1 MNKKIM
7 SIALAVGCV
16 ASNAAMNNYD
26 LLGRKGSKM
35 NSPMVYRNVDYSKFK
50 KEQPQKMNSPL
61 AKTALNKQGLAE
73 NIAAIEGSYEP
84 KMGGSHPIY
93 FKRYYS
99 SNSVDVC
106 QNEIGDNNHS
116 SHCMYEDI
124 ADNNLYL
131 KRLNTSFIPT
141 SRNNVNPSNY
151 ERANKWTNASSSEY
165 ELSLSNGSF
174 SNPTQPSPYEYNQTI
189 QYKSFYDV
197 KRYNSKR
204 RLVEWWFDGVDN
216 PSSSYYEEGL
226 ASDVGVYLAVDALPV
241 KMDPNKNVDFIRH
254 TASDQFNTYIGY
266 EMLASKTYSVVK
278 DASKR
283 SVVYVG
289 EGSPA
294 SPADRTP
301 QIYVG
306 VHNRKGVNNNSSAT
320 PNYTS
325 TAKALDNYIYNNRTV
340 EIVAAGNFGT
350 KNNANAQA
358 GSGNLAAEAH
368 AANAITVGAVDA
380 VTQTITNYN
389 SYNKAANGVKK
400 PEIFNFSHFYMS
412 DKKRSYKKKSTG
424 TVSVYEPYYDGAEMS
439 AAYTAGMVSDLLSI
453 NPFYRWHPEVVK
465 ALMIT
470 SSHVELNSPYPY
482 SPYLRKVPSY
492 YGLVF
497 DNALNAGA
505 NAKDFYHYSRYW
517 IGDVNKLKTRINSK
531 GQKEIWFS
539 YANVPGRDHVAAIA
553 WLSSG
558 NDIANLGHIPQDFDL
573 YVYPSNSSTPNVD
586 NPGTA
591 IGSSTN
597 GRNSFEKVAYNTDA
611 SYVTF
616 CIRLYSEDAAT
627 ENPNQIVLGF
637 DVASFE

>member
-1 MNKKIM
+1 MNKRIM
-7 SIALAVGCV
+7 LIALAFGCV
-16 ASNAAMNNYD
+16 ASSAAMDNYD

-35 NSPMVYRNVDYSKFK
+35 NSPMVYRNVDYSKLK
-50 KEQPQKMNSPL
+50 KEQPQKLNSSL
-61 AKTALNKQGLAE
+61 AKGALNKQKLVEG
-73 NIAAIEGSYEP
+73 IAAIEGSYEP
-84 KMGGSHPIY
+84 KSGSHPIY

-99 SNSVDVC
+99 TNTVDAC
-106 QNEIGDNNHS
+106 ENEIGSGQHS
-116 SHCMYEDI
+116 SHCRYMNIED
-124 ADNNLYL
+124 DNLYL
-131 KRLNTSFIPT
+131 QRLNNSFIT
-141 SRNNVNPSNY
+141 TTKRNVNPSDY
-151 ERANKWTNASSSEY
+151 ERANKWTNTSSSEY
-165 ELSLSNGSF
+165 GITLTNGSF
-174 SNPTQPSPYEYNQTI
+174 SNPTQASPYEYNQTI

-204 RLVEWWFDGVDN
+204 RLVDWWFDGIDN
-216 PSSSYYEEGL
+216 PSSSYYAEGV

-241 KMDPNKNVDFIRH
+241 KMDQNKNVDFIRH
-254 TASDQFNTYIGY
+254 AAGESYNSYPGY

-289 EGSPA
+289 KNSPA
-294 SPADRTP
+294 NPADRTP

-306 VHNRKGVNNNSSAT
+306 VHNRKGVNENSSAT
-320 PNYTS
+320 PNYAAS
-325 TAKALDNYIYNNRTV
+325 AKALDNYIYDNRTV
-340 EIVAAGNFGT
+340 EIVAAGNFAT
-350 KNNANAQA
+350 RNNANAPT

-368 AANAITVGAVDA
+368 AANAITVGAIDA
-380 VTQTITNYN
+380 NTQTITNYN
-389 SYNKAANGVKK
+389 SYKAAANGVKK

-412 DKKRSYKKKSTG
+412 DKKRTYKKKSTG
-424 TVSVYEPYYDGAEMS
+424 TETVYEPYYDGAEMS

-465 ALMIT
+465 ALMIA
-470 SSHVELNSPYPY
+470 SSHVELNSPYPH
-482 SPYLRKVPSY
+482 SPYLKKAPSY

-497 DNALNAGA
+497 DDAISAGA

-517 IGDVNKLKTRINSK
+517 IGDINKLKTRVNSNGK
-531 GQKEIWFS
+531 KEIWFS

-573 YVYPSNSSTPNVD
+573 VVYASNSSTLDVN
-586 NPGTA
+586 NPGSA

-597 GRNSFEKVAYNTDA
+597 GRNSFEKVAYNTNA
-611 SYVTF
+611 PYVNF
-616 CIRLYSEDAAT
+616 CIRLYDEDAGT